1 MTYFV
6 LNMILHNILFLSY
19 QPTFRSSNFASQY
32 CFTGYKTGEICPAVS
47 QLCKLTKLIGRSIE
61 TNVATNHIR
70 STQRPI
76 SVSIR
81 LKMVATTVSSLHCS
95 VYFSKCG
102 HGVSEN
108 LELSQEIVIIFIQ
121 NSKSCY
127 FTHKMDSFSLF
138 WRCIAFS
145 VTNIED
151 YRGAKALFKY
161 CMCNPWLH

>member
-1 MTYFV
+1 M
-6 LNMILHNILFLSY
+6 
-19 QPTFRSSNFASQY
+19 
-32 CFTGYKTGEICPAVS
+32 S

-81 LKMVATTVSSLHCS
+81 WKMVATTVSSLHGS

-127 FTHKMDSFSLF
+127 FTQRMDSFFFSDGALHF
-138 WRCIAFS
+138 QLPTLKITEGRKRCLNIAC
-145 VTNIED
+145 VIPD
-151 YRGAKALFKY
+151 YIRY
-161 CMCNPWLH
+161 